1 MARKMYVGDVGTKI
15 ILDIGVPT
23 DGLSGAIFS
32 VLKKVGQAPAA
43 WPAMPYGTTEL
54 IHTVGEG
61 EYDVAATYKLQA
73 EVNTGTWSGRS
84 ETVEFRIYSHF
95 E

>member
-1 MARKMYVGDVGTKI
+1 MAGKMYVGDVGAKI

-23 DGLSGAIFS
+23 GELDGATFS
-32 VLKKVGQAPAA
+32 VLKKVGQAPAT
-43 WPAMPYGTTEL
+43 WPATPYGTTEL
-54 IHTVGEG
+54 IYTVENGDFNIAG
-61 EYDVAATYKLQA
+61 TYKLQA

-84 ETVEFRIYSHF
+84 ETVEFRIYGHF